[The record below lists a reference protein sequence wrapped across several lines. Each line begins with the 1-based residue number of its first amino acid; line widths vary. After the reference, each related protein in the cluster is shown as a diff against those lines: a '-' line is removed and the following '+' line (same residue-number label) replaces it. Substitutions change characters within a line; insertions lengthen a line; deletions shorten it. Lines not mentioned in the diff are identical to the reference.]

1 MIIIIMIGTFFSQ
14 RSNSYWSSKMEKKMR
29 PSFQCPKIECMNK
42 SVPRETKPNK
52 RWHFWMNS
60 RKKRAMEITL
70 IQNRDRK
77 KCSMKKNLFT
87 CNRRFKNQWIR
98 SKRNHWSLFLTCWFI
113 WIGYNSKIPKRPWRL
128 SIISINDC

>member
-1 MIIIIMIGTFFSQ
+1 
-14 RSNSYWSSKMEKKMR
+14 MR

-77 KCSMKKNLFT
+77 KCSMEKKI
-87 CNRRFKNQWIR
+87 CSRAIDD
-98 SKRNHWSLFLTCWFI
+98 
-113 WIGYNSKIPKRPWRL
+113 SKINGSDQKETIGHSFLHVDLYGLDTIQRSPKDL
-128 SIISINDC
+128 DD

>member
-1 MIIIIMIGTFFSQ
+1 
-14 RSNSYWSSKMEKKMR
+14 MR

-77 KCSMKKNLFT
+77 KCSMKKKSVHVQSTIQKSMDQIKKKPLVT
-87 CNRRFKNQWIR
+87 LSYMLIYMDWIQFKDPEKTLTIKHHLNQWLLRTFCYLIIHE
-98 SKRNHWSLFLTCWFI
+98 KNKNHVVL
-113 WIGYNSKIPKRPWRL
+113 PRRP
-128 SIISINDC
+128 